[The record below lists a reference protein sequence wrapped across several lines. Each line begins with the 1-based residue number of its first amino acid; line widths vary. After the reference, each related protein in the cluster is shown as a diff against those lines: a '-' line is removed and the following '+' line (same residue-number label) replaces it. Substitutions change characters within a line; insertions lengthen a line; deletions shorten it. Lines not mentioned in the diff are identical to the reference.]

1 MHMPPTQPRWS
12 LESIR
17 SSQESRT
24 KVRFSVPSEG
34 IATLRVYTTLG
45 QQLKTLFNGM
55 VEAGRDYTV
64 EFSAEDLPSGFYLA
78 RLDHQ
83 GRHVLH
89 RIMLTR

>member
-1 MHMPPTQPRWS
+1 MSNDLTPSRWL
-12 LESIR
+12 LESVQP
-17 SSQESRT
+17 SGGPGA
-24 KVRFSVPSEG
+24 KVRFNVPSEG

-45 QQLKTLFNGM
+45 EQLKTLFNGM

-64 EFSAEDLPSGFYLA
+64 EFSAEDLPTGFYLA

-83 GRHVLH
+83 GRHVLR